1 MLVGLKQLSSSP
13 HSGTAG
19 KLQQLSMEV
28 GALNEKVKAT
38 SLGSLTAQ
46 GRQDSIQISS
56 FYYNGQVSAINLHS
70 ILLITRSP
78 KLMLWAI
85 MVEVLG
91 AHGKTYPIIHV
102 VVNKTYLHPT
112 NDLEGAPTRGAG
124 ETSTLT
130 RTTGRVIGL
139 FLGCSTTDIVT
150 GRATVWPLL

>member
-1 MLVGLKQLSSSP
+1 MLVGLKQLFSSP

-38 SLGSLTAQ
+38 SLGSLMAQ

-78 KLMLWAI
+78 KLML
-85 MVEVLG
+85 
-91 AHGKTYPIIHV
+91 
-102 VVNKTYLHPT
+102 
-112 NDLEGAPTRGAG
+112 
-124 ETSTLT
+124 
-130 RTTGRVIGL
+130 
-139 FLGCSTTDIVT
+139 
-150 GRATVWPLL
+150 

>member
-1 MLVGLKQLSSSP
+1 MGSRSSKWPRLLLFWMQSPNPKNLTIPFKPTVLEKSFDHGNLLTYLWCDLAMLVGLKQLSSSP

-38 SLGSLTAQ
+38 SLGSLMAQ

-91 AHGKTYPIIHV
+91 AYKETYKT
-102 VVNKTYLHPT
+102 
-112 NDLEGAPTRGAG
+112 
-124 ETSTLT
+124 
-130 RTTGRVIGL
+130 
-139 FLGCSTTDIVT
+139 
-150 GRATVWPLL
+150 